1 MHVGQLWHGV
11 HPLRAGV
18 RQNLVAWLKSSRQRG
33 SAAEAYADM
42 CLGGGAGD
50 AWEVKGVAAG
60 GRAEEGEQEL
70 RRARRRP

>member
-1 MHVGQLWHGV
+1 MCEH
-11 HPLRAGV
+11 RSAG
-18 RQNLVAWLKSSRQRG
+18 RGARILGLAASRLELLG

-70 RRARRRP
+70 RRRA